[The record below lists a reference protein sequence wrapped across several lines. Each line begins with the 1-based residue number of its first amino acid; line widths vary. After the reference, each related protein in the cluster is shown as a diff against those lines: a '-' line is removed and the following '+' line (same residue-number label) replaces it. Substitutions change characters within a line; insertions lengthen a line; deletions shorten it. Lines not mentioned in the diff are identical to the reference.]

1 MVAADVGTSSGRI
14 ERTGKISH
22 CKLCNLI
29 TDALR
34 YHFVVECTHR
44 LAHLSKEA
52 ILCSDLAGVGIKTSP
67 VCPTS
72 VLAISDGRH
81 RAFFSLQDTMLA
93 SHHEVKKAIRR
104 WARTLKCMVEK
115 ISISPWFRPGK
126 GRLVATPH
134 NDGYEG
140 MMPIEEFMRRVQ
152 AVQRRSPAATRSRET
167 DALPAAASTTH
178 SLWLTQCTARG
189 VNLVAQ
195 SSIAYSSYEN
205 FARGRREV
213 PMGRAAFKRAM
224 ESEGFPWQHHRLHNR
239 FFGLRVLAYAE
250 SETR

>member
-1 MVAADVGTSSGRI
+1 MKRPDDEIWLEITYHANETLGTI
-14 ERTGKISH
+14 
-22 CKLCNLI
+22 
-29 TDALR
+29 
-34 YHFVVECTHR
+34 
-44 LAHLSKEA
+44 
-52 ILCSDLAGVGIKTSP
+52 IKKAP
-67 VCPTS
+67 ICPTS
-72 VLAISDGRH
+72 VLAISHGRH
-81 RAFFSLQDTMLA
+81 RAFFSLQDTTLA
-93 SHHEVKKAIRR
+93 SYLEVKAAIRR

-134 NDGYEG
+134 NDGCEG
-140 MMPIEEFMRRVQ
+140 MMPIEEFMRRVR
-152 AVQRRSPAATRSRET
+152 AVQRRSSAATRRRET

-178 SLWLTQCTARG
+178 SVWLTQCTARG

-224 ESEGFPWQHHRLHNR
+224 KSEGYPWQHHRLHNR

-250 SETR
+250 SERR